1 MREVKSIVCFGLLA
15 GVSAGV
21 LLIPFQPFERA
32 YAGFF
37 RGANN
42 IVFARFWFWG
52 DGKVS
57 FIDMTRDG
65 IVDRIAGAVGYRL
78 PADFPIAKRSPVQDT
93 LMVFQNRSARGHLGQ
108 APTSSRALGWWP
120 TALTISLL
128 AASPAGWRRRMYGV
142 LWGLGLIHAFIA
154 LRMTLTI
161 AFTGFAAPGKG
172 YALFAPSDWSY
183 DVLRRLEEVFVQD
196 PTVSFV
202 APVFIWLLICMLNGT
217 LTTFRAAGDGPPD
230 DVETTS

>member
-1 MREVKSIVCFGLLA
+1 MREVRSIVRFGLLA
-15 GVSAGV
+15 GVSAAV
-21 LLIPFQPFERA
+21 LLTPFEPFERA

-42 IVFARFWFWG
+42 VLFARFWVWG

-65 IVDRIAGAVGYRL
+65 VVDRIAVAVGYPL
-78 PADFPIAKRSPVQDT
+78 PAGFPVAKRSRVQDT
-93 LMVFQNRSARGHLGQ
+93 LMVFQNRSAKGHLGQ
-108 APTSSRALGWWP
+108 AATSSRALGWWP

-128 AASPAGWRRRMYGV
+128 AASPAGWRRRLYGL
-142 LWGLGLIHAFIA
+142 LWGLGLIHVFIA
-154 LRMTLTI
+154 LRLTLTI
-161 AFTGFAAPGKG
+161 AYTGFAAPGKG
-172 YALFAPSDWSY
+172 YALFAPSDGAY
-183 DVLRRLEEVFVQD
+183 DVLRRLEEVLVQD

-217 LTTFRAAGDGPPD
+217 LTTFRPMGEEPPVGDGTAP
-230 DVETTS
+230 